1 MVGTP
6 REVADRLHLFTEARI
21 TQCVPTHM
29 GVETFEEYLD
39 QFRLYVD
46 RVIPCYERG

>member
-6 REVADRLHLFTEARI
+6 EEVAERLHLLAEVGMTH
-21 TQCVPTHM
+21 CVPTHV
-29 GVETFEEYLD
+29 GVDTFEEYLD